1 MVTEVASKRVLC
13 ICVGSAV
20 PCQMMER
27 PGNEATIQSS
37 KMKKKNLSPGALS
50 WELLIMCLIVKW
62 NVIICIVDD
71 ELDQAVCLLG
81 PINLPLMLLWG

>member
-1 MVTEVASKRVLC
+1 MMVTEVASKRVLC

-37 KMKKKNLSPGALS
+37 KMKKKKLEPWGSILR
-50 WELLIMCLIVKW
+50 
-62 NVIICIVDD
+62 
-71 ELDQAVCLLG
+71 AVNYVPDCKMKCDYLHR
-81 PINLPLMLLWG
+81 